1 LRVIQPTS
9 IEDRITKLLGD
20 RYELIELLGKGGFA
34 SVFRVRSHR
43 LGRTEALKVLSE
55 TLTEDSDFAKRFEQ
69 EARVAASLDHPQ
81 IVKVYDYGA
90 ADDFV
95 WFSMQYVDGPS
106 VGRELRMRESFDE
119 LSTARIAVGVLDA
132 LQYSHA
138 RGVIHR
144 DIKPDNIL
152 LDREGRPYLTDFG
165 VAKSQVALVKT
176 HAGTLLGSPAYMS
189 PEQLQGKPLDGRSDL
204 YSLGVTLYKMLA
216 GGLPF
221 TADDTFRAT
230 MKRLSEPP
238 EPLAIRRPDVNA
250 MLAEIVM
257 RSLEKDVT
265 LRYPD
270 AETMRE
276 DLQSF
281 LQDVTPPRVRL
292 SAGAVRGDSPTP
304 TGVTMRTPSK
314 VTPLSSSYARTP
326 TPRATIPPVRT
337 PAATPMPPQ
346 PPAPAAPLPG
356 PPPAA
361 PGPPA
366 SAAAE
371 PVRIPRPLPIPKLPG
386 SLWIWAM
393 LALGVAALVAIALF
407 ARRSREA
414 PAAQT
419 VPARARPTSVAAIPT
434 LPAPTAL
441 AAAEP
446 TPAPTQAPAIVEEP
460 TARPSRPTPRPTRR
474 TVPPPS
480 PPAAAPVS
488 SEPTPAQMGPARPL
502 KSLAEMISVAPLALA
517 PEFSSRHH
525 NESVGLSVTVGADGT
540 VKSAKVISEV
550 CPECDRA
557 ALESIRRSRFKPAMD
572 ADGRPMESTLAI
584 AVRIP

>member
-1 LRVIQPTS
+1 MISPISL
-9 IEDRITKLLGD
+9 EDKITKLLGD

-55 TLTEDSDFAKRFEQ
+55 SLTEDSDFAKRFEQ

-90 ADDFV
+90 AEDFV

-106 VGRELRMRESFDE
+106 VGRELRTRESFDE

-238 EPLAIRRPDVNA
+238 EPLSTRRPDLNA

-257 RSLEKDVT
+257 RSLERDVT
-265 LRYPD
+265 LRYSD
-270 AETMRE
+270 AEAMRE

-292 SAGAVRGDSPTP
+292 SASAVRGDSPTP

-326 TPRATIPPVRT
+326 TPRATASPPART

-346 PPAPAAPLPG
+346 PPVPAATAPG
-356 PPPAA
+356 PSPAT

-366 SAAAE
+366 STEAK
-371 PVRIPRPLPIPKLPG
+371 PVPIRRPLPIPKLPR
-386 SLWIWAM
+386 SISVWAM

-414 PAAQT
+414 PVAEP
-419 VPARARPTSVAAIPT
+419 VPARPRPSPVAAIPT
-434 LPAPTAL
+434 LPAPTAV

-446 TPAPTQAPAIVEEP
+446 MPAPTQAPVVAEEP

-474 TVPPPS
+474 TAPPPT
-480 PPAAAPVS
+480 AAPLS
-488 SEPTPAQMGPARPL
+488 SEPTPVPMGPARPL
-502 KSLAEMISVAPLALA
+502 KSLAEMTSVAPLALA
-517 PEFSSRHH
+517 PEFVSRHH

-540 VKSAKVISEV
+540 VKNAKVISEV

-557 ALESIRRSRFKPAMD
+557 ALEAIRRSRFKPAMD

-584 AVRIP
+584 AIRIP

>member
-1 LRVIQPTS
+1 LLGSSRGDGPRPRGGRGGGRPRHRVPDAGIPRAGRALASGPRGEPACLLPDPAPLRPSVHRYGALPSPPLGRLPAPGHARHQLPLDPPGAGQGSAAAPENRRGACLLQAAGRRLQNHRDGLGHAQGRLQDPLDDRPVWLRQAPDGSKAEQFALDKIPGVIPPS
-9 IEDRITKLLGD
+9 SLEDRISKLLGD

-69 EARVAASLDHPQ
+69 EARVAASLDHPH

-152 LDREGRPYLTDFG
+152 LDRESRPYLTDFG

-238 EPLAIRRPDVNA
+238 EPLLTRRPDVNA

-257 RSLEKDVT
+257 RSLQRDVT

-270 AETMRE
+270 AEAMRE

-292 SAGAVRGDSPTP
+292 SASAVRGDSPTP
-304 TGVTMRTPSK
+304 TGVTVRTPSHA
-314 VTPLSSSYARTP
+314 TPISSY
-326 TPRATIPPVRT
+326 
-337 PAATPMPPQ
+337 
-346 PPAPAAPLPG
+346 
-356 PPPAA
+356 
-361 PGPPA
+361 
-366 SAAAE
+366 
-371 PVRIPRPLPIPKLPG
+371 
-386 SLWIWAM
+386 
-393 LALGVAALVAIALF
+393 
-407 ARRSREA
+407 
-414 PAAQT
+414 
-419 VPARARPTSVAAIPT
+419 
-434 LPAPTAL
+434 
-441 AAAEP
+441 
-446 TPAPTQAPAIVEEP
+446 
-460 TARPSRPTPRPTRR
+460 
-474 TVPPPS
+474 
-480 PPAAAPVS
+480 
-488 SEPTPAQMGPARPL
+488 
-502 KSLAEMISVAPLALA
+502 
-517 PEFSSRHH
+517 
-525 NESVGLSVTVGADGT
+525 
-540 VKSAKVISEV
+540 
-550 CPECDRA
+550 
-557 ALESIRRSRFKPAMD
+557 
-572 ADGRPMESTLAI
+572 
-584 AVRIP
+584 

>member
-1 LRVIQPTS
+1 VISPTS
-9 IEDRITKLLGD
+9 LEDRITKILGD

-34 SVFRVRSHR
+34 SVFRVRSRR

-55 TLTEDSDFAKRFEQ
+55 SLTEDSDFAKRFEQ

-238 EPLAIRRPDVNA
+238 EPLSTRRPDVNA

-257 RSLEKDVT
+257 RSLERDITV
-265 LRYPD
+265 RYPD
-270 AETMRE
+270 AEAMRD
-276 DLQSF
+276 DLQAF
-281 LQDVTPPRVRL
+281 LQDVTPPRIRL
-292 SAGAVRGDSPTP
+292 SASAVRADSPTP
-304 TGVTMRTPSK
+304 TDITVRTPSQA
-314 VTPLSSSYARTP
+314 TPLSTSYTRTP
-326 TPRATIPPVRT
+326 TPRATTPPMRT
-337 PAATPMPPQ
+337 PPATPTAAT
-346 PPAPAAPLPG
+346 

-361 PGPPA
+361 PAVTPVPPTDAPSSAACTGQRSPISKLPPA
-366 SAAAE
+366 AWIGLAAA
-371 PVRIPRPLPIPKLPG
+371 
-386 SLWIWAM
+386 
-393 LALGVAALVAIALF
+393 VAVILVVALF
-407 ARRSREA
+407 ARRAAEA
-414 PAAQT
+414 PGTQS
-419 VPARARPTSVAAIPT
+419 VPAHSRHTAIPAIPT
-434 LPAPTAL
+434 LPAPTAV
-441 AAAEP
+441 AAA
-446 TPAPTQAPAIVEEP
+446 APTLAPTEAPAVVEEP
-460 TARPSRPTPRPTRR
+460 TARPARPSPRPTRR
-474 TVPPPS
+474 TAPPQPT
-480 PPAAAPVS
+480 AVQAS
-488 SEPTPAQMGPARPL
+488 SEPTAAPIGPARPA
-502 KSLAEMISVAPLALA
+502 KSLAEMVTMAPLALA
-517 PEFSSRHH
+517 PEFLSRHH
-525 NESVGLSVTVGADGT
+525 NESVGLSVTVAADGT

-572 ADGRPMESTLAI
+572 ADGKPMESTLAI

>member
-1 LRVIQPTS
+1 MIAPTS
-9 IEDRITKLLGD
+9 LEDRITKILGD

-34 SVFRVRSHR
+34 SVFRVRSRR

-55 TLTEDSDFAKRFEQ
+55 SLTEDSDFAKRFEQ

-90 ADDFV
+90 AEDFV

-238 EPLAIRRPDVNA
+238 EPLSTRRPEVNA

-257 RSLEKDVT
+257 RSLERDVT

-270 AETMRE
+270 AEAMRE

-292 SAGAVRGDSPTP
+292 SASAVRGDSPTP
-304 TGVTMRTPSK
+304 TGVTMRTPSRA
-314 VTPLSSSYARTP
+314 TPLSTSYARTP
-326 TPRATIPPVRT
+326 TPRATTPPPPPATT
-337 PAATPMPPQ
+337 PTATPMPPQ
-346 PPAPAAPLPG
+346 PPAPAGPRPEPPAASP
-356 PPPAA
+356 PPPASPVA
-361 PGPPA
+361 KVA
-366 SAAAE
+366 SI
-371 PVRIPRPLPIPKLPG
+371 RKPLPIPKLPR
-386 SLWIWAM
+386 SASVWIT
-393 LALGVAALVAIALF
+393 LAIGVSAVVAIALF
-407 ARRSREA
+407 ARRPKEA
-414 PAAQT
+414 PATQPA
-419 VPARARPTSVAAIPT
+419 PARSLPSTPVGAIPT
-434 LPAPTAL
+434 LPAPTAV
-441 AAAEP
+441 AAVEP
-446 TPAPTQAPAIVEEP
+446 TPEPTEAPAVAEEP
-460 TARPSRPTPRPTRR
+460 TPRPSRPTPRPTRR
-474 TVPPPS
+474 V
-480 PPAAAPVS
+480 APVPTAAVPS
-488 SEPTPAQMGPARPL
+488 SAEPTLVPMGPARPP
-502 KSLAEMISVAPLALA
+502 KSLAEMIAVAPLSLA
-517 PEFSSRHH
+517 PEFVSRHH

-557 ALESIRRSRFKPAMD
+557 ALEAIRRSRFKPAMD
-572 ADGRPMESTLAI
+572 A
-584 AVRIP
+584 